1 MSSGVIQ
8 GQARLPR
15 LMLALVL
22 MICSGCSL
30 GLPPPGSSAV
40 VFEGPPAIQIASPL
54 PNQTFL
60 AGTTVIVQARIENA
74 GPDLTRVSVLLDN
87 AVVGETLNPNET
99 GAEVV
104 PLTIDWPTSNPGQ
117 YEIAVAAERGDG
129 ASARETV
136 TVSVIRQAD
145 LGSAASEKDED
156 ESGQQPPSTATSDSA
171 AVASETSSST
181 MSAPIAS
188 QSPPTAKVLQVSNL
202 RAGPSTAF
210 DPPVG
215 SIAANQEVEIVAVSE
230 ERDWYKIRYA
240 DGEAWIY
247 ADLVSTAG
255 DTASL
260 PLDAGPPPAN
270 PVNLVVRDIVIEP
283 HPMVCGETGQIQ
295 VIVHNEGT
303 DDTESGG
310 WVRVQAILKRTGE
323 ALQSID
329 QLTFPSIR
337 AGDDYTVTAS
347 LQVDVHYNE
356 TQIIRVTID
365 SGEHIPEGNEDDNV
379 RDGVEYPLV
388 QGSCG

>member
-8 GQARLPR
+8 GRAGLPR

-30 GLPPPGSSAV
+30 GLRPRGSSDGA
-40 VFEGPPAIQIASPL
+40 FEGPPAIQIASPL

-60 AGTTVIVQARIENA
+60 AGATVIIQARIENA
-74 GPDLTRVSVLLDN
+74 GSDLARVSVLLDN
-87 AVVGETLNPNET
+87 AVVGEALNPNET
-99 GAEVV
+99 GAEAL
-104 PLTIDWPTSNPGQ
+104 PLTIDWPTTNPGQ
-117 YEIAVAAERGDG
+117 YEIAVTAERGDG
-129 ASARETV
+129 TSARKTV

-145 LGSAASEKDED
+145 LGAAASEKDE
-156 ESGQQPPSTATSDSA
+156 SGQQPTATSDSGG
-171 AVASETSSST
+171 ASETASST
-181 MSAPIAS
+181 MSAPTAS
-188 QSPPTAKVLQVSNL
+188 LSPPTARVLQVSNL

-215 SIAANQEVEIVAVSE
+215 SIAANEEVEIVAVNA

-240 DGEAWIY
+240 DGEGWIY
-247 ADLVSTAG
+247 AELVSAAG
-255 DTASL
+255 DLAGL
-260 PLDAGPPPAN
+260 PLDAGPPPAH
-270 PVNLVVRDIVIEP
+270 PINLAVRDIVIEP
-283 HPMVCGETGQIQ
+283 HPLVCGETGQIQ
-295 VIVHNEGT
+295 VIIHNEGT

-329 QLTFPSIR
+329 QLPFPLIR
-337 AGDDYTVTAS
+337 AGDTHTVTAS
-347 LQVDVHYNE
+347 LRVDVHYNE

-365 SGEHIPEGNEDDNV
+365 SGNHIPEGNENDNV
-379 RDGVEYPLV
+379 RDGVEYPLA

>member
-8 GQARLPR
+8 GRAGLPR

-30 GLPPPGSSAV
+30 GLRPRGSSDSA
-40 VFEGPPAIQIASPL
+40 FEGPPAIQIASPL

-60 AGTTVIVQARIENA
+60 AGATVIIQARIENA
-74 GPDLTRVSVLLDN
+74 GSDLARVSVLLDN
-87 AVVGETLNPNET
+87 AVVGEALNPNET
-99 GAEVV
+99 GAEAL
-104 PLTIDWPTSNPGQ
+104 PLTIDWPTTNPGQ

-129 ASARETV
+129 TSARETV

-145 LGSAASEKDED
+145 LGAAASEED
-156 ESGQQPPSTATSDSA
+156 ESGQQPTATSDSGG
-171 AVASETSSST
+171 ASETGSAAV
-181 MSAPIAS
+181 SAPSAS
-188 QSPPTAKVLQVSNL
+188 RPPPTARVLQVSNL

-215 SIAANQEVEIVAVSE
+215 SIAANEEVEILAVNA

-240 DGEAWIY
+240 DGEGWIY
-247 ADLVSTAG
+247 AELVSTAG
-255 DTASL
+255 DLASL
-260 PLDAGPPPAN
+260 PLDAGPPPAH
-270 PVNLVVRDIVIEP
+270 PINLVVRDIVIEP
-283 HPMVCGETGQIQ
+283 HPLVCGETGQIQ
-295 VIVHNEGT
+295 VIIHNEGT

-329 QLTFPSIR
+329 QLPFPLIR
-337 AGDDYTVTAS
+337 AGDTHTVTAP
-347 LQVDVHYNE
+347 LRVDVHYNE

-365 SGEHIPEGNEDDNV
+365 SGNHIPEGNENDNV
-379 RDGVEYPLV
+379 RDGVEYPLA